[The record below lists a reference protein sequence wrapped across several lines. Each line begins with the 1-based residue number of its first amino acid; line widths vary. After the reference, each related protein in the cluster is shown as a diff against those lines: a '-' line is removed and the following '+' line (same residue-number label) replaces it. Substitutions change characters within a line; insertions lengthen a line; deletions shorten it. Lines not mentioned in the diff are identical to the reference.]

1 MSLYQCELVLA
12 ALFFP
17 LCMCEFVW
25 SSNPHADTWHCGP
38 HALSGARQPWN
49 HAVFILHTSL
59 AWLKAVCRAD
69 SARRLSLFMKTQNFI
84 IYSLMTNAN
93 EKYLYV
99 TELLYNVWLLIPGG
113 LRWLRV
119 LSPFSFSLFLASPF
133 CLLGLCKK
141 KKVLLYWCL
150 QGKNT
155 YRSGFISEGKQTREI
170 YVHPQQ
176 TGASAAPKKTEK
188 LTTHAVELQLYL
200 FIAPQKSDIHSTS
213 VSFFPLFVSQVFSYK

>member
-1 MSLYQCELVLA
+1 MAWADTAVSEPDDQTLRREQVWIATYMMSLYQCELVLA

-99 TELLYNVWLLIPGG
+99 TELLYNVWLLIPRG

-141 KKVLLYWCL
+141 KKSVVILMPTGEKHLQKRLYF
-150 QGKNT
+150 
-155 YRSGFISEGKQTREI
+155 RR
-170 YVHPQQ
+170 
-176 TGASAAPKKTEK
+176 
-188 LTTHAVELQLYL
+188 
-200 FIAPQKSDIHSTS
+200 
-213 VSFFPLFVSQVFSYK
+213 